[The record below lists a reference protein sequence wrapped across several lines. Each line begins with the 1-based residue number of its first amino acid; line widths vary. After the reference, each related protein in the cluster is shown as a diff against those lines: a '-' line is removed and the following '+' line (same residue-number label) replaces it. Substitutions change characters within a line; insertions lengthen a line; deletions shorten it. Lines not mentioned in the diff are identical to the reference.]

1 MKLSRIS
8 AFVTAIILTVTLCSC
23 QPLERQTR
31 YRDKEKEFIIGQ
43 SYASQGH
50 DRPYDVNDV
59 NYDDMDKCAEKLLSD
74 IQEKC
79 SDDEINTDIT
89 DLIDIY
95 NQIYEA
101 NTYAEI
107 NSCKNDNDLDFQIK
121 ENETYLELQAA
132 DEIISYTFS
141 CGYNSEYKELFR
153 EYVNQSMLDKYPENN
168 LKIKDIRANS
178 KKELDR
184 DYKFVEKYNNILN
197 DNSLE
202 ANDKDLKCAELLI
215 EKLKCHGADKLYSR
229 FNRDYTG
236 EDVVRVSNA
245 VKEYLIPAY
254 DELSLTYLTT
264 FEHRNNKSY
273 TIEKPFSV
281 IQEYAPRI
289 SEQLGRSAD
298 ILIKKNCFDISDSSD
313 SIECYFTDILPLEKS
328 AAIFIGNPD
337 KNTDLLSLAIC
348 TFGIFNRA
356 LINDTPPF
364 LQKNNI
370 DIEETCELGLTPFFF
385 RFYDDIYGDMGKYEQ
400 LSMEYNMLVSV
411 ISGFLIGEFEYT
423 VAKDVE
429 NITPEQVV
437 ERFNK
442 LFEDFDYTYRLSNI
456 NHLFVAPGY
465 YVSYGTSGLVAF
477 DLYNDIYNLH
487 DQQKAYEKYEKLS
500 KISGSSDYSTFCTA
514 LKGAGFSDIMSEDFI
529 KHVADMVYKIDKE
542 YNK

>member
-8 AFVTAIILTVTLCSC
+8 AFITAIILTGTLCSC
-23 QPLERQTR
+23 QPNERQTR

-50 DRPYDVNDV
+50 DKPYNVNDV
-59 NYDDMDKCAEKLLSD
+59 NYDDMDNCAEKLLND
-74 IQEKC
+74 IQEKL
-79 SDDEINTDIT
+79 SDDEIAADIKK
-89 DLIDIY
+89 LLNIY
-95 NQIYEA
+95 DQIYEA
-101 NTYAEI
+101 NTYAEV
-107 NSCKNDNDLDFQIK
+107 NSCKYDNEIDFQIK
-121 ENETYLELQAA
+121 ENETFLQLQAA
-132 DEIISYTFS
+132 DEIISYAFS

-153 EYVNQSMLDKYPENN
+153 NYVNQSMLDKYPENN
-168 LKIKDIRANS
+168 LKIKDIRAKS
-178 KKELDR
+178 KEVLDR
-184 DYKFVEKYNNILN
+184 DYKFVEKYNNIVY
-197 DNSLE
+197 DISLE
-202 ANDKDLKCAELLI
+202 DHEKDIKCAELLI
-215 EKLKCHGADKLYSR
+215 EMLKCQGADKLFSR

-264 FEHRNNKSY
+264 FEHSNNKTSA
-273 TIEKPFSV
+273 IEKPFSV
-281 IQEYAPRI
+281 IQEYAPSI

-313 SIECYFTDILPLEKS
+313 SIECYFTDLLPLEKS
-328 AAIFIGNPD
+328 AAIFIGNPNN
-337 KNTDLLSLAIC
+337 NTDLLPLAIY
-348 TFGIFNRA
+348 TFGSFNSA

-370 DIEETCELGLTPFFF
+370 DIEESCELGLTPFFF
-385 RFYDDIYGDMGKYEQ
+385 QYYDDIYGDMGKYEQ
-400 LSMEYNMLVSV
+400 LSMEYKMLDSV

-423 VAKDVE
+423 VARDIE
-429 NITPEQVV
+429 SITPEQIV

-477 DLYNDIYNLH
+477 DLYHDIYDLH
-487 DQQKAYEKYEKLS
+487 DQSKAYEKYEKLS

-529 KHVADMVYKIDKE
+529 KQVADMVYRIDKE
-542 YNK
+542 YNN